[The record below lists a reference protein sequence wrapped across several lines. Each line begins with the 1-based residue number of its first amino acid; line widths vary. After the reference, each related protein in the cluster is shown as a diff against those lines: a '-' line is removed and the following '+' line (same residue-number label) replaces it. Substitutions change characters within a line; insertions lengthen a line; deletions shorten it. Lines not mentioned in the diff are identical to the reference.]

1 MYEMICVAAM
11 DVVGIDLHKRYMQ
24 AAVLDGDGNLT
35 QETRINN
42 DSNHH
47 SLRMFLS
54 GLKPDT
60 RIVLESSSVWYGV
73 YRFIEGCGFDIVLSN
88 PLKTKAIAYGKIKTD
103 RLDARVLADLLRADY
118 IPPCHV
124 PTEEGMEQRGLARH
138 REYLVGMRTS
148 LKHKIHAILLMN
160 NIRTAHSGFTAR
172 HVYELRQIK
181 DYRIDAYLD
190 AMDTISAQ
198 IRTADKMITDTVGG
212 RTASDAHLLATIPG
226 VGYYSALVIASE
238 IGDISRFPH
247 SDQLVS
253 YAGMVP
259 STYSSGGKVRH
270 GGITKHGSSFLR
282 SVLSECVLAH
292 KRVRKE
298 SNISRFHARIARK
311 KGNPKATV
319 AAAAKLLR
327 VCYWLLK
334 ERREY
339 EESMEG
345 HDPRTPVRHTVKN
358 GRDQHVGEKA
368 PA

>member
-1 MYEMICVAAM
+1 M

-24 AAVLDGDGNLT
+24 VAVLDGDGNLT
-35 QETRINN
+35 QEARINN
-42 DSNHH
+42 DTNHR
-47 SLRMFLS
+47 SLRTFLS
-54 GLKPDT
+54 GLRPDA

-73 YRFIEGCGFDIVLSN
+73 YRFIEESGFDVVLSN
-88 PLKTKAIAYGKIKTD
+88 PLKTKAVAYGKIKTD
-103 RLDARVLADLLRADY
+103 RLDARVLAELLRVDY

-124 PTEEGMEQRGLARH
+124 PTKEGMEHRGLARH

-148 LKHKIHAILLMN
+148 LKNKIHAILLMN
-160 NIRTAHSGFTAR
+160 NMRTAHSGFTAR
-172 HVYELRQIK
+172 HVHELRQIR

-190 AMDTISAQ
+190 TMDTISAE
-198 IRTADKMITDTVGG
+198 IRRADRMISDTIQD

-247 SDQLVS
+247 SDNLCS

-259 STYSSGGKVRH
+259 STHSSGGKVRH
-270 GGITKHGSSFLR
+270 GGITRHGSAFLR
-282 SVLSECVLAH
+282 SVLSECVLSH
-292 KRVRKE
+292 KRVRKD
-298 SNISRFHARIARK
+298 SNISRFHARLARK

-339 EESMEG
+339 VESMEG
-345 HDPRTPVRHTVKN
+345 HDPESPVRLTVKN
-358 GRDQHVGEKA
+358 GRG
-368 PA
+368 